1 MQGAVRTYAG
11 EVNIKAILPDKV
23 EHNCKERIAIIFD
36 HRLNVHK
43 SKEAFKV
50 EFVGSAGS
58 VQVSAVLAN
67 SSTLILETP
76 EYKKA
81 CVVTVNVYHGNN
93 MLGQHR
99 FEFTS
104 RSDSLYRLLYGALDP
119 ISFMCEALQ
128 ISPPEMH
135 ELDHSLAVTFQTRAP
150 HGFDFLGTQRQEGTE
165 KSDSELPTLLHFA
178 CKYGLTNLC
187 QVLLMYPGAHEACS
201 LKNYEGQRPYNMA
214 ENLGFYELAD
224 EIRKF
229 QDSGSG
235 YVSMRQED
243 NEGVYVR
250 MQKPDGSYCYILKK
264 QGDESS
270 EWYGPVDGDQDEGH
284 YVKMRRDDGAYYYIA
299 MREGVCVKPTHIG
312 NKHEYANDPSQDS
325 CPIYSNTASD
335 DKHGDGEETY
345 EDMTAGK
352 QEEIYEDMVA
362 DDSLAD
368 NKDPTSDELY
378 EVMQHGESGGV
389 EHIYFTPEQTPDSFG
404 YVKPTSNRPADQTTK
419 DFNRSAS
426 NAAAIRAR
434 QLGLEK
440 KSQLSMTAGVTSQ
453 ADRKNMLQMLLS
465 EFVESG
471 ELPENFVTDVGNKLQ
486 FSPSNQ
492 ERTRCPSICSR
503 SSTSTISSGSSGIS
517 MGSETDGNSE
527 AFFGDAQDH
536 YGDEETHQSRSDLLS
551 ELGSSTAAKSNPPP
565 LPKPDYHKPQGR
577 QENPR
582 QLRRAATS
590 PVEEM
595 QAKLNSQEQPAAR
608 PPVPRRHISA
618 PPSMTSPDCPS
629 KELRKGGKSHI
640 LEVTQEEHRS
650 GPMQRPV
657 PRRPQPTPSPEDS
670 RPLPPDRLPAS
681 VRQGGISVL
690 PSPRAPDSAPPV
702 APRRG
707 PMPPSRVPR

>member
-23 EHNCKERIAIIFD
+23 EHNCKARIAIIFD

-50 EFVGSAGS
+50 EFVGSEGS

-128 ISPPEMH
+128 ISPPELH
-135 ELDHSLAVTFQTRAP
+135 ELDHSLAVTFQNKAP
-150 HGFDFLGTQRQEGTE
+150 HGFDFLGTQNQEGTE
-165 KSDSELPTLLHFA
+165 KSDSEHPTLLHFA
-178 CKYGLTNLC
+178 CKYGLTKLC
-187 QVLLMYPGAHEACS
+187 QVLLTYPGAHEACS
-201 LKNYEGQRPYNMA
+201 LKNYEGQRPYNLA
-214 ENLGFYELAD
+214 ENLGFHKLAA

-235 YVSMRQED
+235 YVSMRQENND
-243 NEGVYVR
+243 GVYVR
-250 MQKPDGSYCYILKK
+250 MQKTDGSYCYVLKK
-264 QGDESS
+264 QGDEPS
-270 EWYGPVDGDQDEGH
+270 EWYGPVDGGQDEEQ
-284 YVKMRRDDGAYYYIA
+284 YVKMRRDDGAFYYIA

-312 NKHEYANDPSQDS
+312 NKHEYANDPSQGS
-325 CPIYSNTASD
+325 CPIYSNMASD

-368 NKDPTSDELY
+368 KEQPTSDELY

-453 ADRKNMLQMLLS
+453 ADRKNMLKMLLN

-471 ELPENFVTDVGNKLQ
+471 DLPENFVTDVDNKLQ

-492 ERTRCPSICSR
+492 ERTRCPSISSR
-503 SSTSTISSGSSGIS
+503 SSTSTVSSGSSGIS

-527 AFFGDAQDH
+527 AFFGDAPDH
-536 YGDEETHQSRSDLLS
+536 YDEQETHQSRSDILS
-551 ELGSSTAAKSNPPP
+551 ELKISMNPPP

-582 QLRRAATS
+582 PPRKAATP

-595 QAKLNSQEQPAAR
+595 PAILNLPEQPPAR
-608 PPVPRRHISA
+608 PHVPRRQSA
-618 PPSMTSPDCPS
+618 PIPAITSPDCPP
-629 KELRKGGKSHI
+629 K
-640 LEVTQEEHRS
+640 VTPEERR
-650 GPMQRPV
+650 GVPMQRSV
-657 PRRPQPTPSPEDS
+657 PRRPQPTPSSEDS
-670 RPLPPDRLPAS
+670 RPLPPDKLPAS
-681 VRQGGISVL
+681 VRSGGFPVF

-707 PMPPSRVPR
+707 PMPPSRAPR